1 MHILEISYTLMCLS
15 GHRRNVEQ
23 NALDLMALINSIS
36 CIIINRAI
44 TQMESH
50 MN

>member
-1 MHILEISYTLMCLS
+1 MHILKISYTLTCLS
-15 GHRRNVEQ
+15 GHCRYVEQ
-23 NALDLMALINSIS
+23 NELDLIALINSIS

>member
-1 MHILEISYTLMCLS
+1 MCLS
-15 GHRRNVEQ
+15 GLRWNVEQ
-23 NALDLMALINSIS
+23 NALDWIALINSIS
-36 CIIINRAI
+36 CNIINRAI